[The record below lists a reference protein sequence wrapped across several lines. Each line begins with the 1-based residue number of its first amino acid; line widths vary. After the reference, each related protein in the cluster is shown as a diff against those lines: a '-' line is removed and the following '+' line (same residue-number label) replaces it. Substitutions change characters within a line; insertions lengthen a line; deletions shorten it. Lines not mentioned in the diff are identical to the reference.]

1 MRMYVIYAV
10 AVALI
15 AVLALLLDRA
25 LKAID
30 RGRRRRVAAVR
41 LAAAAGRA
49 EQEQQRRKEEQQRRK
64 EQEETGAALTNIL
77 PSIVKPEG
85 GPRKVA

>member
-49 EQEQQRRKEEQQRRK
+49 EQEHQRRKEW
-64 EQEETGAALTNIL
+64 EETGAALTNVL
-77 PSIVKPEG
+77 PAIVKPDG

>member
-10 AVALI
+10 AVVLI

-49 EQEQQRRKEEQQRRK
+49 EQEQQRRKE
-64 EQEETGAALTNIL
+64 QEETGAALTSVL
-77 PSIVKPEG
+77 PAIVKPDG

>member
-1 MRMYVIYAV
+1 MYLIFAV

-30 RGRRRRVAAVR
+30 RGRRRRAAAER
-41 LAAAAGRA
+41 LAAAASRA
-49 EQEQQRRKEEQQRRK
+49 EEQHQQRKER
-64 EQEETGAALTNIL
+64 EETGGALTNVL
-77 PSIVKPEG
+77 PAIVKPDG